1 MLHQTIREKMIEAMR
16 AKNEIRLLTY
26 RGLLA
31 ACTNELVAKKRKPDE
46 VMTDE
51 EVTAVIQRGV
61 KQRKDS
67 IEQFTKGN
75 RPDLVA
81 NEEAEMKILQEF
93 LPEMMSKDDIKVVVL
108 KKKEELQIS
117 DPAKIGM
124 FMGAVMK
131 ELKGKANG
139 EDVKEI
145 IETLFKA

>member
-1 MLHQTIREKMIEAMR
+1 MLLHQQIREKIVGAMK
-16 AKNEIRLLTY
+16 AKDEIRLLTY

-51 EVTAVIQRGV
+51 EVVTVIQRGV

-75 RPDLVA
+75 RLDLVV

-93 LPEMMSKDDIKVVVL
+93 LPEMMSKDEIKVIVL
-108 KKKEELQIS
+108 KKKEELQIT

-131 ELKGKANG
+131 ELKGKADGN
-139 EDVKEI
+139 DVKEV
-145 IETLFKA
+145 IESLFS

>member
-1 MLHQTIREKMIEAMR
+1 MIEAMR